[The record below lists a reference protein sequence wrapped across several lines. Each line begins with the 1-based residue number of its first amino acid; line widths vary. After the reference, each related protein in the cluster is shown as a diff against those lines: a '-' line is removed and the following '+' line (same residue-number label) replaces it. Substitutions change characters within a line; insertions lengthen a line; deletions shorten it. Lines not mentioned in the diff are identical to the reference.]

1 MNLSTFIFSLFFEH
15 ISDGNISQANIHRST
30 IYQSTT
36 FFAKCNRN
44 VPFYHFSGKVKKSD
58 LPINENNKFHPASP
72 YAISKIGTDF
82 IAKYYYDAFGLRI
95 LTTRMF
101 THTGPRRSDFFAEST
116 FAKQIALIE
125 NGRQKKEI
133 LVGNLNSLRTVADV
147 RDAVR
152 AYYIL
157 VTKKPKFGEA
167 YNIGGNHTCKVG
179 DILKFLL
186 RLSILKSNS
195 QPIDFPIQF
204 FCISLTFSGQPSK
217 LSKSFRS

>member
-1 MNLSTFIFSLFFEH
+1 
-15 ISDGNISQANIHRST
+15 
-30 IYQSTT
+30 
-36 FFAKCNRN
+36 
-44 VPFYHFSGKVKKSD
+44 
-58 LPINENNKFHPASP
+58 
-72 YAISKIGTDF
+72 
-82 IAKYYYDAFGLRI
+82 
-95 LTTRMF
+95 MF

-186 RLSILKSNS
+186 KKSKVKNIKIKTDKSRLR
-195 QPIDFPIQF
+195 PIDADLQVPNINKFKKHTNWKPIY
-204 FCISLTFSGQPSK
+204 TFEQTMTDLLNYWRDKVRHS
-217 LSKSFRS
+217 SFINR